1 MPRTTRSANFARPS
15 RLLACL
21 ALCACVMNPLVVLA
35 QAGSGEELLKPGDR
49 VSLSVPGRP
58 ALDQDFDLDASGM
71 ADIEPVGTV
80 KLGGLSPSEATL
92 LLKQK
97 LRLFYPTLDAL
108 DITVGNNDMIR
119 IYIIGNVSQKGVLSF
134 DSEPTIWQVL
144 RAAGGPFDK
153 ANMREARIIRDLK
166 GEPEVHPLDLTG
178 VLDGTKFVDFALRN
192 GDTLVIPSLQE
203 GIPGTPSREGVKV
216 FGGVAKPTIVPIDEG
231 TPLLDVL
238 MLAGA
243 PTPDAKRKEIN
254 WVHETAG
261 VAEAVVVDLDSYLLL
276 GDPAGNPTVYPGDT
290 IHVKFEKPG
299 WVRQNVPFIL
309 GSVAAIATIVLAYD
323 NVVNRSNN

>member
-1 MPRTTRSANFARPS
+1 MPRPNRSVTFARPN
-15 RLLACL
+15 RWLAGL
-21 ALCACVMNPLVVLA
+21 ALCACVMNPLAALA
-35 QAGSGEELLKPGDR
+35 QIADGEEVLQSGDR

-58 ALDQDFDLDASGM
+58 SLDQEFDLDASGM
-71 ADIEPVGTV
+71 AEIAPVGMV
-80 KLGGLSPSEATL
+80 KLGGLTPSEATR

-108 DITVGNNDMIR
+108 DITVGNTDMIR
-119 IYIIGNVSQKGVLSF
+119 IYIIGNVTQKGVLSF

-153 ANMREARIIRDLK
+153 ANMREARVIRDLK

-178 VLDGTKFVDFALRN
+178 VLDGTRYVEFELRN
-192 GDTLVIPSLQE
+192 GDTLVIPTLAE

-216 FGGVAKPTIVPIDEG
+216 FGSVAKPTIVPIDEG
-231 TPLLDVL
+231 TPMLDVL

-243 PTPDAKRKEIN
+243 PTTEAKFEEIN

-261 VAEAVVVDLDSYLLL
+261 VTEALLVDLDAYLLL

-290 IHVKFEKPG
+290 LHVNYEKPG

-309 GSVAAIATIVLAYD
+309 GSLAAIATIFLAYD
-323 NVVNRSNN
+323 NITDDNR